1 MAIAWRLGLA
11 ILLGFAAF
19 YVLAPL
25 SGAGG
30 RCYEWPLGMEVPC
43 GIEFAVVTGVAAGVL
58 VALGLLLANRRRV
71 T

>member
-11 ILLGFAAF
+11 LLVGFAVF

-43 GIEFAVVTGVAAGVL
+43 GIEFAVGIGTAAGAL
-58 VALGLLLANRRRV
+58 IGLGLLLTKHRRPA
-71 T
+71 